1 VTTIA
6 IALLRRNFS
15 GVISVSSGLRLWLVT
30 VLLFPLGL
38 HAQQPAANDNNVDT
52 EKTAGVKKPA
62 ERLPLEDLRIF
73 ADAFN
78 QIRQSYVEEVDDR
91 ELLQNAIRG
100 MLEGLDPHSAY
111 LDEESLNEL
120 QESTT
125 GEFAGLGLEVGME
138 NGFLRVITPID
149 DTPAS
154 KAGIKAGDIIV
165 QLNDKPTKG
174 MSLDEAV
181 NMMRGKKGSSIKMT
195 LARESE
201 PKPIE
206 LTLTRDLIKV
216 VSVRSKTLEAGYGY
230 IRIAQFQSDTGN
242 EFAKA
247 VEKLKKSE
255 KPLKGIVLDLRN
267 NPGGVL
273 QAAVAVVDTVLDGG
287 LVVYT
292 EGRVPNSQS
301 RFGAQAGDTL
311 NGAPIVVLIN
321 GGSASASEIVAGA
334 LQDHKRAVIVGVD
347 TFGKGSVQTI
357 LPLSETRAVKL
368 TTARYFT
375 PNGRSIQAQGIKPD
389 IVIEQAKLETV
400 KGDMR
405 VTEADLSGH
414 LRNNQD
420 ETEENNSQRRK
431 KNADGDNLR
440 SEDNQLF
447 DALNL
452 LKGLS
457 IYQNTAQARNAP
469 PIPAGD
475 VEE

>member
-1 VTTIA
+1 VKTWSRH
-6 IALLRRNFS
+6 LLAAS
-15 GVISVSSGLRLWLVT
+15 
-30 VLLFPLGL
+30 LLMPLAL
-38 HAQQPAANDNNVDT
+38 HAQDPTSDSNIEAPVSTQPSTANTTKNS
-52 EKTAGVKKPA
+52 P

-78 QIRQSYVEEVDDR
+78 QIRQSYVEDVDDR

-111 LDEESLNEL
+111 LDEESLTEL

-154 KAGIKAGDIIV
+154 KAGVKAGDIIM

-174 MSLDEAV
+174 MTLDEAV
-181 NMMRGKKGSSIKMT
+181 NMMRGKKGSPIKLT
-195 LARESE
+195 IARENV
-201 PKPIE
+201 PQPIE
-206 LTLTRDLIKV
+206 LTLIRDIIKV
-216 VSVRSKTLEAGYGY
+216 VSVKHRILEPGYGY
-230 IRIAQFQSDTGN
+230 IRVAQFQSDTGN

-247 VEKLKKSE
+247 VEKLKSSE
-255 KPLKGIVLDLRN
+255 KPLKGLVLDLRN

-301 RFGAQAGDTL
+301 RFAAQAGDAL

-334 LQDHKRAVIVGVD
+334 LQDHKRAVVVGVD
-347 TFGKGSVQTI
+347 SFGKGSVQTI
-357 LPLSETRAVKL
+357 LPLSETRALKL

-375 PNGRSIQAQGIKPD
+375 PHGRSIQAQGIKPD
-389 IVIEQAKLETV
+389 IIIEQAKLATV
-400 KGDMR
+400 NGGPNIS
-405 VTEADLSGH
+405 EADLNRH
-414 LRNNQD
+414 LRNNKD
-420 ETEENNSQRRK
+420 KDSENTTQRRK
-431 KNADGDNLR
+431 ENLSDALR
-440 SEDNQLF
+440 GEDSQLF

-457 IYQNTAQARNAP
+457 IYQNTIQARSNVIP
-469 PIPAGD
+469 PIAGENG
-475 VEE
+475 EE

>member
-1 VTTIA
+1 
-6 IALLRRNFS
+6 
-15 GVISVSSGLRLWLVT
+15 VSSGLRLWLVT